1 MKVIGGS
8 ASKLLTQQLIEQ
20 PGFEAV
26 DMVTKRFPDTE
37 FYVKINEDLAE
48 EDIVIIQTTYPDEN
62 LIELFLLQ
70 DAVSRLNP
78 GSITTIVPYFGYARQ
93 DKEFTNGE
101 AVSARNLAKHI
112 GLLSDKL
119 YTIDIHNISIMDAF
133 GKDAVNLSG
142 MPAIGE
148 YLANEDVDAILSPD
162 KGSKDRAALAAK
174 SAGCGWDFLEKT
186 RVDGS
191 TVEMK
196 PKNLDVDGKT
206 VAIVDD
212 IIATGGTIIKAAEQ
226 LRSQGAK
233 RVIAACTHGLYTG
246 GSIPKLKGSCD
257 LLFSTD
263 TLESETSKI
272 SMASIIA
279 NALTQ

>member
-8 ASKLLTQQLIEQ
+8 ASKLLAQQLIEQ

-37 FYVKINEDLAE
+37 YYVKINDDLKGEDV
-48 EDIVIIQTTYPDEN
+48 VIIQTTYPDPN
-62 LIELFLLQ
+62 IVELFLLQ

-101 AVSARNLAKHI
+101 AVSARNMAKHI
-112 GLLSDKL
+112 GLISNRIL
-119 YTIDIHNISIMDAF
+119 TIDIHNISIMDAF
-133 GKDAVNLSG
+133 GDHANNITG
-142 MPAIGE
+142 MTAIGE
-148 YLANEDVDAILSPD
+148 YLASEGVDAILSPD
-162 KGSKDRAALAAK
+162 AGSKDRASVAAG

-186 RVDGS
+186 RIDGS
-191 TVEMK
+191 TVEIK
-196 PKNLDVDGKT
+196 PKSLDVEGKT

-212 IIATGGTIIKAAEQ
+212 IIATGGTIIKASEQ
-226 LRSQGAK
+226 LREQGAK

-246 GSIPKLKGSCD
+246 GAIPKLKGACD
-257 LLFSTD
+257 MLLSTD
-263 TLESETSKI
+263 TLESDTSKI
-272 SMASIIA
+272 SMASIIVE
-279 NALTQ
+279 ALN